1 MGLSHIDCPSCNW
14 HRIPHQ
20 VAKNNLRIKEIKKV
34 LSRSSSKNDD
44 SSDSDEDLED
54 LDGLRSELES
64 LENANADNQAKLD
77 HYAANKKWNVDNMC
91 HVVEERTI
99 VNKNVEEK
107 HFSESGY
114 ALPTETPHAID
125 AAKKNGGNNEDGEK
139 SAAKEGKPSD
149 RKNDVVPTEK
159 MSKAKIDN
167 DSVGKKTN
175 NAAST
180 STTVTASTTP
190 RPPQL
195 QPQLDEANSVSVS
208 MLSYH
213 EFTEKYADVVEQFMA
228 IQSMDRSKEFLLQK
242 GDILLQENASNYL
255 LLASLEDEMN
265 GYHDKMKL
273 VARQSQI
280 ISNIA
285 ELAKSLKL
293 HPGNVIHP
301 FFARMQNKELFEG
314 FMEGVREFIQRIEA
328 RAITKRKEMDKQRA
342 REMKEPEINDVSE
355 VPLGPGGLH
364 PQEVFDSL
372 PVSMQEAFESREK
385 ENLEAALR
393 ALPPEEAE
401 YHMKRC
407 VDSGLWNAWEFSLLL
422 SKFHYLKNLCF
433 CFIFDGLWN

>member
-1 MGLSHIDCPSCNW
+1 MG
-14 HRIPHQ
+14 
-20 VAKNNLRIKEIKKV
+20 
-34 LSRSSSKNDD
+34 
-44 SSDSDEDLED
+44 
-54 LDGLRSELES
+54 
-64 LENANADNQAKLD
+64 
-77 HYAANKKWNVDNMC
+77 
-91 HVVEERTI
+91 
-99 VNKNVEEK
+99 
-107 HFSESGY
+107 
-114 ALPTETPHAID
+114 
-125 AAKKNGGNNEDGEK
+125 
-139 SAAKEGKPSD
+139 
-149 RKNDVVPTEK
+149 
-159 MSKAKIDN
+159 
-167 DSVGKKTN
+167 
-175 NAAST
+175 
-180 STTVTASTTP
+180 TVTASTSP

-213 EFTEKYADVVEQFMA
+213 EFTEKYADVVEQFMG
-228 IQSMDRSKEFLLQK
+228 IQSMDRSKEFLLEK

-273 VARQSQI
+273 VARQSQV

-301 FFARMQNKELFEG
+301 FFTRMQNKELFNG

-328 RAITKRKEMDKQRA
+328 RAITKRKEMDEQRA
-342 REMKEPEINDVSE
+342 REIKESEINDGDASE

-372 PVSMQEAFESREK
+372 PELMQEAFESREK

-393 ALPPEEAE
+393 ALPPEEAQ

-407 VDSGLWNAWEFSLLL
+407 ADSGLWNA
-422 SKFHYLKNLCF
+422 
-433 CFIFDGLWN
+433 